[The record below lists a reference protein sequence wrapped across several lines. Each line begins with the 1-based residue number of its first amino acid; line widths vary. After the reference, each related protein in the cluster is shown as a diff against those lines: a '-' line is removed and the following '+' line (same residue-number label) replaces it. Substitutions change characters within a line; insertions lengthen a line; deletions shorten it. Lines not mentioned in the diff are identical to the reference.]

1 MTCRDCEKV
10 LTAYVDGELS
20 LDSALQVEDHVAAC
34 LECRRRVEE
43 ERAIAN
49 MVREEFPRVTPPQ
62 DLAWRAFGALPGPL
76 PSRAR
81 AIGLGLTALMC
92 VLWVGW
98 RLGEMSQLPAPPRYV
113 RDAVRV
119 HEREVRHNSLGL
131 LTSDPE
137 VAMEW
142 LKNRLPFLPAGA
154 LRKSERAQLLGVD
167 VVEIGGRQAGYASY
181 SAAEGQISLFLLPAG
196 PLPASAHRFSVR
208 GVEFRAFDWGIHRPI
223 VWNHGSVSYILLAS
237 AEKSSLAACGVCHGS
252 VAHLVPDV
260 ADLGGVL

>member
-20 LDSALQVEDHVAAC
+20 LDSALRVEDHVVAC
-34 LECRRRVEE
+34 LECRRRVDE
-43 ERAIAN
+43 ERAIAKT
-49 MVREEFPRVTPPQ
+49 VREEFPRVAPPE
-62 DLAWRAFGALPGPL
+62 DLAWRAFSALPGPVQ
-76 PSRAR
+76 SRAR
-81 AIGLGLTALMC
+81 TIGLGLAALMS

-119 HEREVRHNSLGL
+119 HEREVRDNSLGL
-131 LTSDPE
+131 LTSDPD
-137 VAMEW
+137 VATDW
-142 LKNRLPFLPAGA
+142 LKNRLPFLPAGV

-167 VVEIGGRQAGYASY
+167 VVEVGGRHVGYARY
-181 SAAEGQISLFLLPAG
+181 SGAEQQISLFLLPAG

-208 GVEFRAFDWGIHRPI
+208 GVEFRAFDWAGHRPI

-237 AEKSSLAACGVCHGS
+237 AQKSSLAACGVCHGS
-252 VAHLVPDV
+252 VAQFVPDV
-260 ADLGGVL
+260 TDLGSAL